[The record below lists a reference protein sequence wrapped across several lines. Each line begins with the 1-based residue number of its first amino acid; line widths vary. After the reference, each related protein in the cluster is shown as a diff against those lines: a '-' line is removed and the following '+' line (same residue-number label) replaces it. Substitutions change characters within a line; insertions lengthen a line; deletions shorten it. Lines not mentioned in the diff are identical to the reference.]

1 MSFHKTCYITS
12 LVIGVIFGP
21 GMLMFYNLIS
31 FTIVAVPVVVIS
43 MIISA
48 YFDLNLIIVTLV
60 VFGST
65 YCSASLFTAFNFY
78 RLSKNKRFS
87 SSCYKIV
94 NIAAIEFTL

>member
-12 LVIGVIFGP
+12 LIISSIFSP
-21 GMLMFYNLIS
+21 GLLMFYNIFS
-31 FTIVAVPVVVIS
+31 FTIIAVPVVVIS

-48 YFDLNLIIVTLV
+48 CFSLNIIMVTLI

-65 YCSASLFTAFNFY
+65 YCSVSLFLAFNFY

-87 SSCYKIV
+87 SSC
-94 NIAAIEFTL
+94 